1 MILAKAY
8 AAKDKDSKLA
18 PWNFERREIGPHD
31 VHIRILY
38 CGVCHSDI
46 HQITDDWGDGIFPMV
61 PGHEIVGRVIN
72 VGSHV
77 NKFKV
82 GELAGVGNMVDTC
95 GKCGNCRKGD
105 EQYCTH
111 QVSFT
116 YNGREQDGT
125 PTYGGYSDNIV
136 AKEEFVFHISEKLDT
151 PAVAPWLCGG
161 ITAWSP
167 MQHWKIG

>member
-111 QVSFT
+111 HSTRRQLRHCCVQVS
-116 YNGREQDGT
+116 
-125 PTYGGYSDNIV
+125 
-136 AKEEFVFHISEKLDT
+136 
-151 PAVAPWLCGG
+151 LCGRPCNIGKLAKG
-161 ITAWSP
+161 INSP
-167 MQHWKIG
+167 FLD